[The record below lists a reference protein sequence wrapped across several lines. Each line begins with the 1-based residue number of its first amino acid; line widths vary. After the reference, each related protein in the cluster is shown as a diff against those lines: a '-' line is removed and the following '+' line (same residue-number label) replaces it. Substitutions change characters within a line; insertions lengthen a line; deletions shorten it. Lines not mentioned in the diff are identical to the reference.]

1 MMKHDAIKADLV
13 NTLRFFPDDCL
24 RHVLDH
30 SDRLIRG
37 RYEDGKGGKCLC
49 ALLSER
55 LPEDQRIHSRETL
68 TTFFTGGH
76 GANYRERPEYQS
88 PRWLVRAW
96 DGHAASIPDSRYGEI
111 ERLEV
116 DIVLDTI
123 RQELAAREVPHM
135 AYNNESIS
143 SSSAF
148 LGRKRSSVSNPSKL
162 SPRVVMPES
171 FTETDCTEESSTPSS
186 RS

>member
-37 RYEDGKGGKCLC
+37 RYEDGKGGKCLM

-135 AYNNESIS
+135 AYNSESNS
-143 SSSAF
+143 F
-148 LGRKRSSVSNPSKL
+148 LSFPFGRNRSSVANPSKAL
-162 SPRVVMPES
+162 SRTVVPDS
-171 FTETDCTEESSTPSS
+171 FAETGCVAESSTPSS
-186 RS
+186 KS